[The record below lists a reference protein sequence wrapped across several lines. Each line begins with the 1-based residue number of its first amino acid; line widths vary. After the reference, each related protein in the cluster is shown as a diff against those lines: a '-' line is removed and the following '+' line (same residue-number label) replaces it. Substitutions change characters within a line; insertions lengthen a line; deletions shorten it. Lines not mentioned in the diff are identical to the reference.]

1 MSGSGIIGRG
11 FNLEKWIGGQMMKF
25 DFSGKTVA
33 ITGGGSGIGKLSC
46 QRFAEAGA
54 RVAVIDINSTTAQQ
68 TADEITKAGLAAHAF
83 QADITD
89 EQAVETTFQAIADC
103 FGSID
108 ILFNQAGIS
117 PMGNLETTSYEDLK
131 KVFAIDTFAIFLT
144 CKYALPYM
152 KRQGGGVI
160 VNTVGTYALRYVQ
173 NKLGYCSSKAAAL
186 SITKSVAVDYA
197 RDNIRCNA
205 ICPGF
210 VDTPIN
216 KEVPEDRRAR
226 FLDRTQP
233 MDILINAED
242 IAQTAM
248 FLASDASRAITGQAI
263 VTDGGTEATLFYTSP
278 NL

>member
-1 MSGSGIIGRG
+1 MV
-11 FNLEKWIGGQMMKF
+11 KY

-54 RVAVIDINSTTAQQ
+54 KVAVIDINGEAAQQ
-68 TADEITKAGLAAHAF
+68 TADELTAMGFEVAAF
-83 QADITD
+83 RADITD
-89 EQAVETTFQAIADC
+89 EEAVKTTFAAINER

-108 ILFNQAGIS
+108 ILFNQAGTS
-117 PMGNLETTSYEDLK
+117 PMGTLETASYDDLK

-144 CKYALPYM
+144 CKYAVPYM
-152 KRQGGGVI
+152 KQQGGGVI
-160 VNTVGTYALRYVQ
+160 VNTVGTYGIRYVQ

-186 SITKSVAVDYA
+186 SITKSVAIDYA

-205 ICPGF
+205 ICPGY
-210 VDTPIN
+210 VDTPLN
-216 KEVPEDRRAR
+216 KDVPIDRRAR
-226 FLDRTQP
+226 YLDRIQP
-233 MDILINAED
+233 MDILIGAED
-242 IAQTAM
+242 IAQTAL

-263 VTDGGTEATLFYTSP
+263 VADGGTEATLIYTSP

>member
-1 MSGSGIIGRG
+1 MIKYD
-11 FNLEKWIGGQMMKF
+11 FN
-25 DFSGKTVA
+25 GKTVV
-33 ITGGGSGIGKLSC
+33 ITGGGSGIGRLSC
-46 QRFAEAGA
+46 HRFAESGA
-54 RVAVIDINSTTAQQ
+54 KVAVIDINGGTARQ
-68 TADEITKAGLAAHAF
+68 TADEITKAGFLAAPF

-89 EQAVETTFQAIADC
+89 EQEVEAAFKAIHESC
-103 FGSID
+103 GSVD

-117 PMGNLETTSYEDLK
+117 PTGTLETTSYDDLK

-197 RDNIRCNA
+197 RDHIRCNA

-210 VDTPIN
+210 VDTPLN
-216 KEVPEDRRAR
+216 QGVPSDRRDR
-226 FLDRTQP
+226 YLDRIQP
-233 MDILINAED
+233 MDFLIQAED
-242 IAQTAM
+242 IAQTAL
-248 FLASDASRAITGQAI
+248 FLASEASRAITGQAI
-263 VTDGGTEATLFYTSP
+263 VVDGGTEAALIYTSP
-278 NL
+278 GLDKGE